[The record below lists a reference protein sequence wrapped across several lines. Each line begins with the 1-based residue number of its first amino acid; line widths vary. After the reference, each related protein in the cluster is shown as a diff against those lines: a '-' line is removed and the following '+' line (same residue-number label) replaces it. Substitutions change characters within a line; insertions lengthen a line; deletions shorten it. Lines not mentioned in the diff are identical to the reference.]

1 MAVSLSVL
9 PLPYKTP
16 SWSSGR
22 LWLLRLGSDKL
33 RRPKAQADDWGWIVD
48 HTVQIGQEKCFVMVG
63 VRLRA
68 FADRDHGL
76 SQEDVEPLTV
86 APVTQS
92 NGAIVFAQLQDPV
105 AKTGVPRQ
113 IVGEQGSDLHAGVTA
128 FCQAHAETSAISDI
142 KHTTACVLTPALHDD
157 AAWQQFTR
165 LAAHRKRQG
174 QPTS

>member
-9 PLPYKTP
+9 HLPSKTP
-16 SWSSGR
+16 AWSSGR
-22 LWLLRLGSDKL
+22 LWWLRLGYYKL
-33 RRPKAQADDWGWIVD
+33 SRPKAQADAWVWMVD
-48 HTVQIGQEKCFVMVG
+48 HTVHIGQEKCFVIVG

-68 FADRDHGL
+68 LADRDHCL

-92 NGAIVFAQLQDPV
+92 NGAIVFTQLQDTV

-113 IVGEQGSDLHAGVTA
+113 IVGDQGSDLHAGVTA
-128 FCQAHAETSAISDI
+128 FCQAHAETSALYDL
-142 KHTTACVLTPALHDD
+142 KHKTACVLKHALHND
-157 AAWQQFTR
+157 AAWQPFTR
-165 LAAHRKRQG
+165 LAAPSKRKV